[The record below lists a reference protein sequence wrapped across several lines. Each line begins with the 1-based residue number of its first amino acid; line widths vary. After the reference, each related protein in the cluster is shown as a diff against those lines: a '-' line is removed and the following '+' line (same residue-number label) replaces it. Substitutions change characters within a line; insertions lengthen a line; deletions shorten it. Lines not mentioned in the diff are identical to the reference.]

1 MKKILK
7 ITGMTLLALIILA
20 FGAFY
25 TWSSFTYGPSEA
37 LKKQV
42 NMEQVEHTND
52 VYTFEAPKS
61 DTGIILYPGAKVE
74 PLAYACLYRGYAD
87 EKRLLCLYP

>member
-25 TWSSFTYGPSEA
+25 TWSRFTYGPSEA
-37 LKKQV
+37 LKTS
-42 NMEQVEHTND
+42 EH
-52 VYTFEAPKS
+52 
-61 DTGIILYPGAKVE
+61 GAS
-74 PLAYACLYRGYAD
+74 GT
-87 EKRLLCLYP
+87 

>member
-7 ITGMTLLALIILA
+7 ITGMTLLALTILA

-25 TWSSFTYGPSEA
+25 TWSRFTYGPSAA

-42 NMEQVEHTND
+42 NIEQVEHKND
-52 VYTFEAPKS
+52 VYTFNISKKRYWYYS
-61 DTGIILYPGAKVE
+61 LSRGKGGTNCVHLYWE
-74 PLAYACLYRGYAD
+74 
-87 EKRLLCLYP
+87 